1 VEVPEV
7 AGRKFPGKVVRTAGA
22 IDPTSRTLL
31 TEVQVPNPKGVLVPG
46 QFGEVVF
53 HLRSS
58 RPSLVV
64 PSSTLLFHAQGPQVA
79 LVQGDGKVHL
89 QSVQLGRDFGNSLE
103 VLSGLR
109 PDDSVVANPSD
120 AIAEGALVDVQPSAG
135 EQPGA
140 GR

>member
-1 VEVPEV
+1 
-7 AGRKFPGKVVRTAGA
+7 
-22 IDPTSRTLL
+22 
-31 TEVQVPNPKGVLVPG
+31 
-46 QFGEVVF
+46 
-53 HLRSS
+53 
-58 RPSLVV
+58 
-64 PSSTLLFHAQGPQVA
+64 VA